1 MKKLWGHIIYYREE
15 AMQKT
20 LHKRITVKKK
30 TFYILCLVF
39 SVLGLSGITYGCSKK
54 SDSSVQSKEI
64 NVDVVKPIEP
74 LLVTPLGIAMNC
86 NV

>member
-1 MKKLWGHIIYYREE
+1 MPKKLTYDY
-15 AMQKT
+15 
-20 LHKRITVKKK
+20 VKK
-30 TFYILCLVF
+30 YIEGYDVDKIYVVGGACCFDEFETVF
-39 SVLGLSGITYGCSKK
+39 K
-54 SDSSVQSKEI
+54 KEI